1 MRKIHYISFYL
12 NQDEVEGRKLEV
24 AAQSKISYIIESIK
38 KAGFEVVVVSTAFTK
53 EGLSFSPQKE
63 VIIDPQESHVYLAAM
78 SSKNIVLRKTRKS
91 FMQLQLFL
99 CLLKSVGENDV
110 VMAYHSLPY
119 IPVIK
124 LLKKLKKI
132 KFVLE
137 FNDLYALHFTNTKK
151 VSKIKNTECSFFN
164 LADGFLFASPYMT
177 ELVDESK
184 PVVISYGSYRIVKT
198 ARQEDDDGKIHIIYS
213 GVIENLRKAA
223 KLVANA
229 AVFLPKDYIIHIAGY
244 GTEENIKEF
253 TSICN
258 EINNMM
264 GYNAIIYHGL
274 LLGDEFDILL
284 DNCRIALNCHVYK
297 NEDLWKSKFS
307 FPSKIPL
314 NMGHDLYL
322 VSHDMQIITDS
333 PFAEFT
339 TFFSEFSPKAIAD
352 AIMACALKIKN
363 INTDR
368 TPKDLIKE
376 LDEAFVKDIKSLFSG
391 F

>member
-1 MRKIHYISFYL
+1 MRKINYISFYL
-12 NQDEVEGRKLEV
+12 NQDEIEGRKLEV
-24 AAQSKISYIIESIK
+24 AAQSKISYIVESIK

-63 VIIDPQESHVYLAAM
+63 VKVDSQESHVYLAAM
-78 SSKNIVLRKTRKS
+78 SSKNIVLRKIRKS

-99 CLLKSVGENDV
+99 YLLKSVGKNDIV
-110 VMAYHSLPY
+110 LAYHSLPY

-124 LLKKLKKI
+124 LFKKLRKN

-137 FNDLYALHFTNTKK
+137 FNDLYALHFANIKK

-164 LADGFLFASPYMT
+164 LADGFLFASPYMR

-184 PVVISYGSYRIVKT
+184 PAVISYGSYRIVTT
-198 ARQEDDDGKIHIIYS
+198 ARQEDDGKIHVIYS

-223 KLVANA
+223 KLVVNG
-229 AVFLPKDYIIHIAGY
+229 AVFLPKDYVIHIAGY

-253 TSICN
+253 ISLCN
-258 EINNMM
+258 EINNMR
-264 GYNAIIYHGL
+264 GYNTILYHGL
-274 LLGDEFDILL
+274 LLGKEFEKLL
-284 DNCRIALNCHVYK
+284 DNCRIALNCHVYE

-314 NMGHDLYL
+314 NMGYDLYL

-339 TFFSEFSPKAIAD
+339 TFFSEFSPKAVAD
-352 AIMACALKIKN
+352 AIMACTLKIKN
-363 INTDR
+363 LNTDR

-376 LDEAFVKDIKSLFSG
+376 LDEAFVKDIKSLFDA
-391 F
+391 

>member
-12 NQDEVEGRKLEV
+12 DQDEVKGRKLEV

-38 KAGFEVVVVSTAFTK
+38 KAGFEVVAVSSTIAK
-53 EGLSFSPQKE
+53 EGVGFLPQKE
-63 VIIDPQESHVYLAAM
+63 VKIDPQESHVYLAAM
-78 SSKNIVLRKTRKS
+78 SSKNIVLRKIRGA

-99 CLLKSVGENDV
+99 YLLKSVGENDI

-124 LLKKLKKI
+124 LFKKLKKN

-137 FNDLYALHFTNTKK
+137 FNDLYALHFINTKK
-151 VSKIKNTECSFFN
+151 ASKIKNTECSFFN
-164 LADGFLFASPYMT
+164 IADGFLFASPYMT

-184 PVVISYGSYRIVKT
+184 PAVISYGSYRTVT
-198 ARQEDDDGKIHIIYS
+198 TDRQEDDGKIHIIYS

-223 KLVANA
+223 KLAANA

-244 GTEENIKEF
+244 GTEDNLKEF
-253 TSICN
+253 KSLYSKIN
-258 EINNMM
+258 ETK
-264 GYNAIIYHGL
+264 GYEAVIYHGL
-274 LLGDEFDILL
+274 LLGDEFDKLL
-284 DNCRIALNCHVYK
+284 YNCRIALDCHAYA
-297 NEDLWKSKFS
+297 NGDLWKSKFS

-322 VSHDMQIITDS
+322 VSHDMQIISDS

-339 TFFSEFSPKAIAD
+339 TFFGEFSPEAVAD
-352 AIMACALKIKN
+352 AIMACTLKIKN
-363 INTDR
+363 INTAR

-376 LDEAFVKDIKSLFSG
+376 LDEAFVKDIKSLFSK